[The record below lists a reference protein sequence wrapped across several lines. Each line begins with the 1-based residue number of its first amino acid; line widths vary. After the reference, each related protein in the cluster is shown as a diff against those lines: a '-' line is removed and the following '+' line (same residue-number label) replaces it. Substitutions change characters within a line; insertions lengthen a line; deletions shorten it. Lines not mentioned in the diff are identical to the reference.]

1 MSGLR
6 RPIGRRLE
14 SRAVAGAPWAW
25 PLKSGSVILQLV
37 LPSCCAVCGTPRR
50 GVGGGGVCA
59 ACWAALPL
67 LDPETA
73 CEGCALP
80 GAHPRCRTCTSD
92 PSPVARTVAVVR
104 YEGVARRVVHALKFR
119 GHDILASR
127 CGLLMATAARS
138 ASLNEGLSAVVPVPS
153 TARRTRDRGYDPGA
167 LLADEVARRL
177 RAPCRPL
184 LFRARET
191 PPQSRVPAVRRRENV
206 RGAFEASPRARGA
219 RLLVVDD
226 VMTTG
231 ATAFEAA
238 RTLRE
243 AGADAVSLLVL
254 ARTPEAGPAPHEL
267 TEDS

>member
-14 SRAVAGAPWAW
+14 SRPVAGAPWGW
-25 PLKSGSVILQLV
+25 PLNGGSAILQLV

-50 GVGGGGVCA
+50 GVGGGGVCGN
-59 ACWAALPL
+59 CWTALPL
-67 LDPETA
+67 LESA
-73 CEGCALP
+73 ASCASCALP
-80 GAHPRCRTCTSD
+80 GAAPLCRACATVA
-92 PSPVARTVAVVR
+92 PPVARTIAVVR
-104 YEGVARRVVHALKFR
+104 YEGVARRIIHALKFR

-127 CGLLMATAARS
+127 CGLLMAAAARS
-138 ASLNEGLSAVVPVPS
+138 ASLHDGLSAVVPVPS

-167 LLADEVARRL
+167 LLANEVARRL
-177 RAPCRPL
+177 RVPCRAL
-184 LFRARET
+184 LSRARET
-191 PPQSRVPAVRRRENV
+191 PPQSRVPAARRRENV
-206 RGAFEASPRARGA
+206 RGAFAASSRACGA

-238 RTLRE
+238 RTLRD
-243 AGADAVSLLVL
+243 AGADAVCLLVL
-254 ARTPEAGPAPHEL
+254 ARTPETGPAPHEL